1 MIPVPALAAWPD
13 VAIGLAIEQT
23 DNRLR
28 RMRKSHLVICAGA
41 RVRRDVRQEASAMRS
56 RLPPLNSLRLFEAA
70 ARLLSFK
77 NAAEELLLTPS
88 AVSHGIQSLEEW
100 LGVPLFL
107 RTTKGLVLS
116 EAGQTYIPTVRQ
128 ALHLLASGSAQV
140 INTHGS
146 GQLSISAAPTF
157 AARWLLP
164 RLHKFRELHPDIQ
177 IVIDTSQERVEL
189 SEDGVDLAIRMGR
202 GNWQGV
208 IADKLVAEEL
218 VPVCAPSIRERV
230 CDLADIEQ
238 APLIHVTSTSEDWEM
253 WASATGRA
261 MPDPAK
267 GFRFDTIHMAF
278 QAACQGLGVA
288 IGRKPLVNQELA
300 SGNLVEVWDL
310 VASQTAYWL
319 VGAESR
325 ADDPRIVAFRSW
337 ILQESATSAG

>member
-1 MIPVPALAAWPD
+1 
-13 VAIGLAIEQT
+13 
-23 DNRLR
+23 
-28 RMRKSHLVICAGA
+28 
-41 RVRRDVRQEASAMRS
+41 MRS

-107 RTTKGLVLS
+107 RTSKGLLLS
-116 EAGQTYIPTVRQ
+116 EAGQAYIPIVRE
-128 ALHLLASGSAQV
+128 ALHLLASGSAHV
-140 INTHGS
+140 INKHGS

-164 RLHKFRELHPDIQ
+164 RLHKFRELHPEIQ
-177 IVIDTSQERVEL
+177 IVIDTSQKRAEL
-189 SEDGVDLAIRMGR
+189 SDDGVDLAIRMGR

-208 IADKLVAEEL
+208 VADKLAAQEL
-218 VPVCAPSIRERV
+218 VPVCAPSIYERLR
-230 CDLADIEQ
+230 DLSDIEL
-238 APLIHVTSTSEDWEM
+238 APPIHVTSTSEDWNV
-253 WASATGRA
+253 WANATGRPA
-261 MPDPAK
+261 PDPAK
-267 GFRFDTIHMAF
+267 GLRFDTIHMAF

-288 IGRKPLVNQELA
+288 IGRKPLVNAELA
-300 SGNLVEVWDL
+300 SGSLVEIWETVP
-310 VASQTAYWL
+310 SQVSYWL

-337 ILQESATSAG
+337 ILQESTVL